1 MSTTMNQIQPSDWKS
16 FFEAFSRRHEG
27 WLASVEVRGA
37 DIGEQIEARSLPL
50 EGISIDPGRGVPGTI
65 SIMMGGNLHCHV
77 THTILRPTEVRMRRS
92 EEETGLKKTLYID
105 SAGGSSTIVRFDRA
119 VAVDQDSSH

>member
-1 MSTTMNQIQPSDWKS
+1 MSTTMNLIPPHDWKS

-50 EGISIDPGRGVPGTI
+50 EGIAIDPGHGAPGTI
-65 SIMMGGNLHCHV
+65 TIMLGGFPHCHV
-77 THTILRPTEVRMRRS
+77 THSIVRPTEVRMRRID
-92 EEETGLKKTLYID
+92 EETGLRKTLYID
-105 SAGGSSTIVRFDRA
+105 SAGGSSTVIRFDMA
-119 VAVDQDSSH
+119 VRDE